1 MSSPRLGMAAFFL
14 SFGAALRTGALF
26 AFMPVCDF
34 SCHRHELVVLNH
46 TIMVQISSVEQL
58 PDGSGRKVEPKQLQQ
73 TRTFH
78 NLPVCIR
85 ACYVQTRVLMAN
97 SYLVREALGRKLLHK
112 AVDLLRS

>member
-1 MSSPRLGMAAFFL
+1 MSSPRLGMAAFFV
-14 SFGAALRTGALF
+14 GAALRTGALF

-78 NLPVCIR
+78 NLSVCCR
-85 ACYVQTRVLMAN
+85 ACYVRTCLLITK
-97 SYLVREALGRKLLHK
+97 SYLAREALGRKLLHK